1 MSNHEPLIE
10 GELFLHVKEGVEITK
25 HGSFGIYQH
34 VGSNISVGF
43 SKWPSGKSPDNG
55 EYGNNV
61 YKISRDAQYVYECQ
75 SSNDA
80 DNIARYEHIFC
91 QLSGKVLMCGVGGGS
106 ALLVASDIEE
116 VTSITA
122 VDLNLGA
129 IELYKNANYPNADK
143 INFYHGDA
151 YDVSDEYDWVIF
163 DCWPPRAKQKLKAK
177 SKNPIQYPDWH
188 NWQQGN
194 GIDLSN
200 RPWPRYFDLND
211 PALLATKERIKRLNV
226 KIDAQE

>member
-1 MSNHEPLIE
+1 MDDRTPLIE
-10 GELFLHVKEGVEITK
+10 GEVFLHVKEGVEMTK
-25 HGSFGIYQH
+25 HGSFWIGRH
-34 VGSNISVGF
+34 KGSNMSVGY
-43 SKWPSGKSPDNG
+43 SKWPVNDSPDNDVI
-55 EYGNNV
+55 NV
-61 YKISRDAQYVYECQ
+61 SRISHDGRYQYECQ

-122 VDLNLGA
+122 ADLNLGS
-129 IELYKNANYPNADK
+129 IDLYKNANYPNKDK
-143 INFYHGDA
+143 ISFYHGDA
-151 YDVSDEYDWVIF
+151 YDVAGEYDWIVF
-163 DCWPPRAKQKLKAK
+163 DIWPPRAKQKLKAK

-194 GIDLSN
+194 GIVLIN
-200 RPWPRYFDLND
+200 RPWSRYFHLND
-211 PALLATKERIKRLNV
+211 PALLSTSERIKRLNV